1 MSDGAARSRWV
12 IAGGGTGGHVTPAL
26 ALAERIAASGASVL
40 FIGSEHG
47 LETRLVP
54 EAGIELAAL
63 PSQQVMGR
71 GVAGRLAAG
80 LAMLRACATAWRRL
94 GSFDANLVISVGG
107 YASVPAVAAA
117 WLRRIPVVLVE
128 PNAVPGRANRAAA
141 RIARRVF
148 VQFEAAAARLVG
160 AGHRERVRN
169 SGIPLRVRLIEAFRA
184 QPPRRAATA
193 PFHLLVF
200 GGSQG
205 ARQIN
210 EAMMEA
216 APSLAGPEAEI
227 TIFHQTGE
235 ADRDRV
241 AEAYA
246 TAGVAAEVV
255 DFERDMPSRYRWA
268 DLAVC
273 RSGAL
278 TVAELALAGLP
289 AIFVPYP
296 FAADDHQAAN
306 ARALAD
312 AGAARVLDSHTLS
325 AEKLADSVRELF
337 GRPERLRSMSA
348 AAEKLA
354 RPNAAEE
361 IIAECAGLTAHAGS
375 R

>member
-1 MSDGAARSRWV
+1 MTNGAARGRWV

-54 EAGIELAAL
+54 EAGIELVAL

-71 GVAGRLAAG
+71 GLVGRLAAL
-80 LAMLRACATAWRRL
+80 LAMLRACAAAWRQL
-94 GSFDANLVISVGG
+94 GSFGADLVISVGG
-107 YASVPAVAAA
+107 YASVPAVVAA

-128 PNAVPGRANRAAA
+128 PNAIPGRANRAAA
-141 RIARRVF
+141 RIAQRVF
-148 VQFEAAAARLVG
+148 VQFEAAAAQLAS
-160 AGHRERVRN
+160 AGSRDGVRT
-169 SGIPLRVRLIEAFRA
+169 SGIPLRVQLIEAFRE
-184 QPPRRAATA
+184 QPPRRAAAA
-193 PFHLLVF
+193 PFRLLVF

-216 APSLAGPEAEI
+216 APKLAGTEAEI
-227 TIFHQTGE
+227 AVFHQTG
-235 ADRDRV
+235 ADDRERV
-241 AEAYA
+241 AAAYA
-246 TAGVAAEVV
+246 AADVAADVV
-255 DFERDMPSRYRWA
+255 DFESDMPSRYRWA

-312 AGAARVLDSHTLS
+312 AGAARVLDSHSLT
-325 AEKLADSVRELF
+325 ADELAQNVRELF
-337 GRPERLRSMSA
+337 AQPEALRSMSA

-361 IIAECAGLTAHAGS
+361 IIGECAGLLSPQGS